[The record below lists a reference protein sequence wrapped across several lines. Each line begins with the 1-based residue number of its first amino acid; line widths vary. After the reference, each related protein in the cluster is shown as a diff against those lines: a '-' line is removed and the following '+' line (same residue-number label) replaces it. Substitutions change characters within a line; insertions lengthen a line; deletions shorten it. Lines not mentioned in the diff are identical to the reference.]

1 MRLKRLKNIYVGVI
15 LLMTVIIT
23 AGCQKSSD
31 SSEES
36 AKAVLNQFL
45 RGTVQN
51 ANEFDSQ
58 YAEMTSAETGDESDM
73 VSITGMED
81 YF

>member
-51 ANEFDSQ
+51 ANDENGRLFS
-58 YAEMTSAETGDESDM
+58 ETIWGAYDR
-73 VSITGMED
+73 
-81 YF
+81 